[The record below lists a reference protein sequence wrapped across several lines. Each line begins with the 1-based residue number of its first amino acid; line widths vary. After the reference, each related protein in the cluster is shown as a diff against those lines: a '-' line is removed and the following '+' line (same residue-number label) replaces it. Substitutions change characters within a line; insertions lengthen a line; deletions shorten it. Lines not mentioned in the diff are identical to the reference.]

1 MNKVQSKP
9 SENASSLGRVA
20 FLIQHAF
27 RVEFRKKHGMAG
39 LILFAVATIYACY
52 QVTGRRAEMES
63 WNALVWVVLLF
74 SAFNAIAKSWPD
86 DEESFRNY
94 LKHVVRPQEWILA
107 RMAYFSLIFTAL
119 TGIVFVA
126 FSLFMGTEFIP
137 GWRSLYFLAGMEMTA
152 LALASLLSMIQS
164 IAIRAGGGFSL
175 IAVLGLP
182 LIIPV
187 VIISTRFGVDILHGI
202 AIMDTVQNLLFL
214 ATLTAG
220 FVGFGYILF
229 PYLWRD

>member
-1 MNKVQSKP
+1 
-9 SENASSLGRVA
+9 
-20 FLIQHAF
+20 
-27 RVEFRKKHGMAG
+27 MAG